1 MAEKRICVITW
12 SSDSS
17 ISVDSGKIIL
27 KACKGCTSM
36 ES

>member
-1 MAEKRICVITW
+1 MAEKMICVTTW
-12 SSDSS
+12 ISDGS
-17 ISVDSGKIIL
+17 ISVDSGKIML